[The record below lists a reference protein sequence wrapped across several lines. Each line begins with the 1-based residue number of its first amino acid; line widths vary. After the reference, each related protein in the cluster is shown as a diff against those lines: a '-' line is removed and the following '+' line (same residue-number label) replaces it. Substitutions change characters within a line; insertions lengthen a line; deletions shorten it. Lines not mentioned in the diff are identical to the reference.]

1 MRDIVSMLHRGF
13 PLNPALF
20 DPIEIGRFRISIQAS
35 HCHHCSPRKD
45 LNPYQ
50 YDEMEVAVYERT
62 ALYGGTTIPPIIKR
76 TLHHK
81 FEPCGHFFSYVTVKE
96 LQWIYDT
103 LENEDRRLENEINV
117 KCG

>member
-35 HCHHCSPRKD
+35 RSHHCSPQKD
-45 LNPYQ
+45 LPPYL
-50 YDEMEVAVYERT
+50 YDEMEIAIYEKEKN
-62 ALYGGTTIPPIIKR
+62 TTPQIIKR

-81 FEPCGHFFSYVTVKE
+81 WEPGGNFFTYVTIKE
-96 LQWIYDT
+96 LQWIYDK
-103 LENEDRRLENEINV
+103 LENENRRWQNEINV
-117 KCG
+117 TGR

>member
-50 YDEMEVAVYERT
+50 YDEMEVAVYE
-62 ALYGGTTIPPIIKR
+62 
-76 TLHHK
+76 
-81 FEPCGHFFSYVTVKE
+81 
-96 LQWIYDT
+96 
-103 LENEDRRLENEINV
+103 DRRRKPTIFSRGSMSGISIVL
-117 KCG
+117 